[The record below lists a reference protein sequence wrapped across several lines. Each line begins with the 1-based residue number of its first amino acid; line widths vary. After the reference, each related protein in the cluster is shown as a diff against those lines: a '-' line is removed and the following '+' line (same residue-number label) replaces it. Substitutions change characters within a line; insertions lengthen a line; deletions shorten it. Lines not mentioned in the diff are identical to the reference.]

1 MSANVEF
8 FRIQYRLRKIT
19 KAKLKAMVT
28 AGAITQEEYE
38 YIISA

>member
-8 FRIQYRLRKIT
+8 LRIQYRLRKIT

-28 AGAITQEEYE
+28 AGTITQEEYE
-38 YIISA
+38 YVISA